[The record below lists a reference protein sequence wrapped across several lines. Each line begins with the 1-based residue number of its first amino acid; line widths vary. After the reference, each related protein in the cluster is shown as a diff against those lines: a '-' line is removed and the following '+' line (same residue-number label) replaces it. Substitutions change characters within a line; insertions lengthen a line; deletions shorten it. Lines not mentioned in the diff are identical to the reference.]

1 MYALTRTAVLVATL
15 LLTFCAPLFAAPYQ
29 EIDTLLLKAMRD
41 KDKNILLVYPLSKI
55 EYNDL
60 HIAGSVYI
68 PLDELKKKLPA
79 DHARPLV
86 FYCLGEKCTASWRA
100 AEIASNLGY
109 QQVYAYRAGLPAWVA
124 AGYPTESIEA
134 LPKIQVKK
142 ISTDELQQRLQNDAS
157 FVLLDTSLEADTEK
171 FRIDSPKRLYIPFE
185 ELYDRYREVPRD
197 KQIAVICL
205 KGTRSPT
212 AVRFLTARG
221 FSNVV
226 SVEGGIEQWIKEK
239 KPVQRGTSAKK

>member
-1 MYALTRTAVLVATL
+1 MYPLARIAVLVTTL
-15 LLTFCAPLFAAPYQ
+15 LLTLCAPLLAAPYQ
-29 EIDTLLLKAMRD
+29 EIDTLLLKAMLD

-60 HIAGSVYI
+60 HIAGSIFI
-68 PLDELKKKLPA
+68 PLDDLKKKLPA

-100 AEIASNLGY
+100 AEIASKLGY
-109 QQVYAYRAGLPAWVA
+109 QRVYAYRAGLPAWVA

-134 LPKIQVKK
+134 LPKTQVKK
-142 ISTDELQQRLQNDAS
+142 ITTDELQQHLLNDAN
-157 FVLLDTSLEADTEK
+157 FVLLDTSLEADAEK
-171 FRIDSPKRLYIPFE
+171 FRIDSNKRIYIPFE
-185 ELYDRYREVPRD
+185 ELYDRYREIPRD
-197 KQIAVICL
+197 KQIAVLCL
-205 KGTRSPT
+205 KGTRAPT
-212 AVRFLTARG
+212 AVRFLTAKG

-239 KPVQRGTSAKK
+239 KPVQRGTISKN

>member
-1 MYALTRTAVLVATL
+1 MHPLSRIAVLIATL
-15 LLTFCAPLFAAPYQ
+15 LLTLCAPLLAAPYQ
-29 EIDTLLLKAMRD
+29 EIDTLLLKAMLD

-60 HIAGSVYI
+60 HIVGSVFI
-68 PLDELKKKLPA
+68 PLDELKKKLPS

-100 AEIASNLGY
+100 AEIAAKLGY

-124 AGYPTESIEA
+124 AGYPTASIEA
-134 LPKIQVKK
+134 LPKMQIKK

-157 FVLLDTSLEADTEK
+157 FVLLDTSLEADAEK
-171 FRIDSPKRLYIPFE
+171 FRIDSTKRIYIPFE
-185 ELYDRYREVPRD
+185 ELHDRYREVPRD
-197 KQIAVICL
+197 KQIAVLCL

-212 AVRFLTARG
+212 AVRFLAAKG
-221 FSNVV
+221 YSNVV
-226 SVEGGIEQWIKEK
+226 SVEGGIEQWIKER
-239 KPVQRGTSAKK
+239 KPVVRGTSSKN

>member
-1 MYALTRTAVLVATL
+1 MYPLARIAVLVTTL
-15 LLTFCAPLFAAPYQ
+15 LLTLCAPLLAAPYQ
-29 EIDTLLLKAMRD
+29 EIDTLLLKAMLD

-60 HIAGSVYI
+60 HIAGSIFI
-68 PLDELKKKLPA
+68 PLDDLKKKLPA

-100 AEIASNLGY
+100 AEIASKLGY
-109 QQVYAYRAGLPAWVA
+109 QRVYAYRAGLPAWVA

-134 LPKIQVKK
+134 LPKTQVKK
-142 ISTDELQQRLQNDAS
+142 ITTDELQQHLLNDAN
-157 FVLLDTSLEADTEK
+157 FVLLDTSLEADGEK
-171 FRIDSPKRLYIPFE
+171 FRIDSNKRIYIPFE
-185 ELYDRYREVPRD
+185 ELYDRYREIPRD
-197 KQIAVICL
+197 KQIAVLCL
-205 KGTRSPT
+205 KGTRAPT
-212 AVRFLTARG
+212 AVRFLTAKG

-239 KPVQRGTSAKK
+239 KPVQRGTISKN